1 MRSEMCTIVLW
12 IVMLTKDKLKDALGN
27 QGRHF
32 VSSKFYFGD
41 MEVECPPFFLVIS
54 LLLACLFFFWGGG
67 GYWSIL

>member
-54 LLLACLFFFWGGG
+54 LLLACLFFWGG